1 MLPEIEVERVSLLH
15 VDFVC
20 VCVCIVVE
28 QTLPVEALETLI

>member
-20 VCVCIVVE
+20 VCVE